1 MDSYQIIYA
10 FEEYSLHISLRKAP
24 IVTKITSVQTHDV
37 RFPTG
42 QHGHGSDAM
51 NKDPDYSAA
60 YLILGTD
67 EPGLEGHSL
76 VFTIGRGNDL
86 QCESIRQLAE
96 SVIGESV
103 EGLIHRIGAIGRDLV
118 RDSQMRWL
126 GPEKGIPHM
135 AAGGVINALW
145 DLVCKVEKKPLWQLL
160 SHLSPAQLVE
170 LIDFRYITDALTPA
184 EALEIF
190 TKAEPHRAANE
201 AKLVAE
207 GLPAYTT
214 TPGWLGYSNE
224 TMVRLAK
231 EAVADGFRL
240 IKLKVGGTI
249 EHDRER
255 IKLVRET
262 VGPDITLAIDANQV
276 WDVPDAIEWIK
287 GLQDD
292 KIHWVE
298 EPTSP
303 DDILGHKA
311 IQDGIKPIRVATG
324 EHVHNRIM
332 MKQLL
337 QAGATSFLQIDA
349 TRVAG
354 VNENIAIIAL
364 AAKFGVPVCPHAG
377 GVGLCEMVQHLA
389 MFDSVAVTGHHSD
402 RVVEFVDHLHEHFVI
417 PTVVENAR
425 YIAPTTPGAGA
436 EMKTSSITEYTYPSG
451 KMWSK

>member
-1 MDSYQIIYA
+1 MLLMGFTPTSSPGRP
-10 FEEYSLHISLRKAP
+10 ET
-24 IVTKITSVQTHDV
+24 VTKITSVQTFDV

-60 YLILGTD
+60 YLVLGTD
-67 EPGLEGHSL
+67 NPDLEGHSL

-96 SVIGESV
+96 TVVGEPL
-103 EGLIHRIGAIGRDLV
+103 EGLIDRIGAIGRGLV

-126 GPEKGIPHM
+126 VPEKGIPHM

-145 DLVCKVEKKPLWQLL
+145 DLLCKVEQKPLWQLL
-160 SHLSPAQLVE
+160 SHLSPKQLVE
-170 LIDFRYITDALTPA
+170 LIDFRYLTDALTPD

-201 AKLVAE
+201 ATLLAE

-240 IKLKVGGTI
+240 IKLKVGGSI
-249 EHDRER
+249 ERDRER

-262 VGPDITLAIDANQV
+262 VGPDISLAIDANQV
-276 WDVPDAIEWIK
+276 WDVAEAIEWIK
-287 GLQDD
+287 GLEDD
-292 KIHWVE
+292 NIYWVE

-354 VNENIAIIAL
+354 VNENIAIIAM

-389 MFDSVAVTGHHSD
+389 MFDSIAVTGHHPD
-402 RVVEFVDHLHEHFVI
+402 RVVEFVDHLHEHFVV
-417 PTVVENAR
+417 PTVVKNGH
-425 YIAPTTPGAGA
+425 YIAPRAPGAGA
-436 EMKTSSITEYTYPSG
+436 QMKPVSIEEYTYPTG

>member
-1 MDSYQIIYA
+1 M
-10 FEEYSLHISLRKAP
+10 
-24 IVTKITSVQTHDV
+24 TTITSVSTYDV

-42 QHGHGSDAM
+42 LHGHGSDAM

-60 YLILGTD
+60 YLVLKTD
-67 EPGLEGHSL
+67 NPDLEGHSL

-96 SVIGESV
+96 TVVGEKVETLLGRIGE
-103 EGLIHRIGAIGRDLV
+103 IGRELV
-118 RDSQMRWL
+118 RDSQIRWL

-135 AAGGVINALW
+135 AAGGVVNALW
-145 DLVCKVEKKPLWQLL
+145 DILCKVEKKPLWQLL
-160 SHLSPAQLVE
+160 SNLTPEQLVE
-170 LIDFRYITDALTPA
+170 IIDFRHISDALSPA
-184 EALEIF
+184 EALELF
-190 TKAEPHRAANE
+190 RKAEPNRAANE
-201 AKLVAE
+201 AKLMAE

-224 TMVRLAK
+224 TMIRLAH
-231 EAVADGFRL
+231 EAVADGFTL

-249 EHDRER
+249 ERDRER
-255 IKLVRET
+255 IKLVREA

-276 WDVPDAIEWIK
+276 WDVPEAIKWVK
-287 GLQDD
+287 GLEDD

-311 IQDGIKPIRVATG
+311 IQDGIAPIRVATG

-337 QAGATSFLQIDA
+337 QAGAASFIQIDA

-354 VNENIAIIAL
+354 VNENIAIIAM

-389 MFDSVAVTGHHSD
+389 MFDSVAVSGHHD
-402 RVVEFVDHLHEHFVI
+402 GRVVEFVDHLHEHFVI
-417 PTVVENAR
+417 PTVVKHGK

-436 EMKTSSITEYTYPSG
+436 EMFMESVHDYTFPTG
-451 KMWSK
+451 KKWKE

>member
-1 MDSYQIIYA
+1 MT
-10 FEEYSLHISLRKAP
+10 R
-24 IVTKITSVQTHDV
+24 ITSAETFDV

-60 YLILGTD
+60 YLALHTD
-67 EPGLEGHSL
+67 DPSLTGYSL

-86 QCESIRQLAE
+86 QCASVQQLADTI
-96 SVIGESV
+96 VGESV
-103 EGLIHRIGAIGRDLV
+103 ETLIDRIGDIGRDLV

-145 DLVCKVEKKPLWQLL
+145 DIICKVEKKPLWQVL
-160 SHLSPAQLVE
+160 SHLSPEQLVDI
-170 LIDFRYITDALTPA
+170 IDFRYLTDALTPA

-190 TKAEPHRAANE
+190 RKAEPSREENE
-201 AKLVAE
+201 RLLLEK

-214 TPGWLGYSNE
+214 TPGWLGYSDE

-231 EAVADGFRL
+231 EAVADGFRF
-240 IKLKVGGTI
+240 IKMKVGGSI
-249 EHDRER
+249 ENDRHR
-255 IKLVRET
+255 LALVRET

-276 WDVPDAIEWIK
+276 WDVPNAIEWVK
-287 GLQDD
+287 GLHDD

-311 IQDGIKPIRVATG
+311 IQDGIAPIKVATG

-332 MKQLL
+332 VKQLL
-337 QAGATSFLQIDA
+337 QAGAISFLQIDA

-354 VNENIAIIAL
+354 VNENVAMIAL
-364 AAKFGVPVCPHAG
+364 AAKFKVPVCPHAG

-389 MFDSVAVTGHHSD
+389 MFDSVAVTGHHD
-402 RVVEFVDHLHEHFVI
+402 LRVVEFVDHLHEHFTI
-417 PTVVENAR
+417 PTVVKNGR

-436 EMKTSSITEYTYPSG
+436 EMKAESVRDYLYPTG
-451 KMWSK
+451 PKWSK